1 MIFLQIMKNLHF
13 FKASP
18 LRKSDLYRIFIEQ
31 IVYSAI
37 KNNHLTKGNNMKK
50 KPFTLIELLVV
61 IAIIAILAAI
71 LMPALSSARERAKT
85 SGCTNNLKNVA
96 FAMLRYADDYNGRAK
111 SCGASNNDWTTKN
124 SSIYMLGPS
133 YQAIN
138 RFTLVPYL
146 GGPVYETLEEAKKHD
161 ILKVAL
167 CPSGRRD
174 YLNPNS
180 TTTPLDSDTPNN
192 SYTFSTYQT
201 FHDLTPANDTDSG
214 GRRYQILSKVW
225 QPATRG
231 LVMDSVL
238 GHSELS
244 ATPLDTTKH
253 VGNSRAFGI
262 YRYENIAT
270 RHNGGANAAFCD
282 GHVEWLSDAKIRATG
297 SGSNT
302 FNKNR
307 GNNFWHNAQW

>member
-1 MIFLQIMKNLHF
+1 
-13 FKASP
+13 
-18 LRKSDLYRIFIEQ
+18 
-31 IVYSAI
+31 
-37 KNNHLTKGNNMKK
+37 MKK

-111 SCGASNNDWTTKN
+111 SCGSASRDAITRN

-133 YQAIN
+133 YQSIN

-146 GGPVYETLEEAKKHD
+146 GGPVYENLEEAKKHD

-180 TTTPLDSDTPNN
+180 ITTPLDDDMPNN

-201 FHDLTPANDTDSG
+201 FQDTTPANDTDSG

-231 LVMDSVL
+231 LVMDTVL

-253 VGNSRAFGI
+253 VANSRAFGI
-262 YRYENIAT
+262 FRFESIAT

-282 GHVEWLSDAKIRATG
+282 GHVEWLSDAKVRATG

-302 FNKNR
+302 FNRNK